1 MSDASTFE
9 LAIQGIEAAATI
21 AKEFLS
27 LDIGRKASAKAVE
40 MNTVILTAQRHAIA
54 AQAREME
61 MTHRM
66 RQLEEEVVQLKDWDV
81 QQDDYELKSFGG
93 TGFAYGVKEQ
103 VEASEPPHWLCQPCF
118 EDAKKSVLQMKL
130 EFVRGYSVWGC
141 SICGGEIRVKAGMLP
156 VA

>member
-9 LAIQGIEAAATI
+9 MAIQGIEAAATI

-61 MTHRM
+61 MTHRI

-81 QQDDYELKSFGG
+81 QKENYGLKCLTG
-93 TGFAYGVKEQ
+93 TAFAYTMKDGVET
-103 VEASEPPHWLCQPCF
+103 SEPPHWLCQPCF
-118 EDAKKSVLQMKL
+118 ENAKKSVLQIRKRV
-130 EFVRGYSVWGC
+130 ESGFGVWGC
-141 SICGGEIRVKAGMLP
+141 SVCGAEVRVDAGTHP
-156 VA
+156 E